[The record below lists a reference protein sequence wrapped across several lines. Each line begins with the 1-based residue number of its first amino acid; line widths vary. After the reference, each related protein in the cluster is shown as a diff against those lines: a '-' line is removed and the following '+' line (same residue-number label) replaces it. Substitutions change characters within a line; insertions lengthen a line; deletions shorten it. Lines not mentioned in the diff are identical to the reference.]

1 MMARGMGGLG
11 LGFVTA
17 SAEEF
22 SDLPCHDGSAAY
34 RRERV
39 RHDAVF
45 EENTGDELGACAD
58 DVRAPDFWCF
68 HD

>member
-1 MMARGMGGLG
+1 MMVRVVGGLR
-11 LGFVTA
+11 LGWVLA
-17 SAEEF
+17 STEEF
-22 SDLPCHDGSAAY
+22 SDRPCHDGSAAY
-34 RRERV
+34 RRGRV